1 MRIVLSALLVVL
13 SAAAQPSAAAPWG
26 DLRGGRFEVQAQR
39 QGAEGAQRRPQDDR
53 RGDRPPERDPRR
65 DGRLTEEERRDL
77 RRDIDRANREIYKGR
92 R

>member
-1 MRIVLSALLVVL
+1 MRIVLSAILAVL
-13 SAAAQPSAAAPWG
+13 AAAAQPSAAAPWG
-26 DLRGGRFEVQAQR
+26 DLRGGRLDVQAQR
-39 QGAEGAQRRPQDDR
+39 QQGDGAQRTPQDDR
-53 RGDRPPERDPRR
+53 RGERPAERGPRP